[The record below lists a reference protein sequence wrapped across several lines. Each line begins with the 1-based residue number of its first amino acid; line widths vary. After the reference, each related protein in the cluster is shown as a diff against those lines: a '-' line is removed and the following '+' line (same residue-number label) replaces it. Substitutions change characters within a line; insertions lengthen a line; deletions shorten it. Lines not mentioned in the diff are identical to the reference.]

1 MGGLPRLVLAEGLS
15 VAGDWVLFTA
25 ASIAVFRET
34 GSTVAVSVL
43 WAFVAFPTVVLGPI
57 AGAAADR
64 YDRRRLM
71 IGSDILSAAV
81 LGLCLLVVAS
91 GFTLAGVYASVL
103 VVNVLAT
110 FHRPASEAL
119 LPSLAGGENIGR
131 ANSALRMA
139 TRLAMI
145 GGPAVASGLTTVG
158 GFGLVLAVDAVTFL
172 GSSALIAG
180 IVGAR
185 VVHDGPHVDSPFRGA
200 LAGLTYARNHG
211 RVRTII
217 GAVGVTMLVAPI
229 VNAGTLALVS
239 DALQLPE
246 SRYGIL
252 LAAEGAGALA
262 LALLF
267 TYLGPRIPLLPT
279 GAAALLTTGGATVAL
294 GLSPGMAM
302 AIASMV
308 VMGMGVVGLQV
319 AFASYLQRQT
329 PDEFRGRVMGL
340 VSMVSSVG
348 ALLGL
353 AAAGPF
359 VYLLGVRAAFAL
371 AGVLICLSAIP
382 VLLLLRQPGAL
393 NADSVASE
401 VA

>member
-1 MGGLPRLVLAEGLS
+1 
-15 VAGDWVLFTA
+15 
-25 ASIAVFRET
+25 
-34 GSTVAVSVL
+34 VAVSVL
-43 WAFVAFPTVVLGPI
+43 WAFVALPTVVLGPI

-64 YDRRRLM
+64 YDRRLLM
-71 IGSDILSAAV
+71 VGADIISAAV

-103 VVNVLAT
+103 AVNVLAT

-119 LPSLAGGENIGR
+119 LPSLAGDENIGR

-145 GGPAVASGLTTVG
+145 GGPALASGLTTVG

-180 IVGAR
+180 IVSAR
-185 VVHDGPHVDSPFRGA
+185 VVRDGSHVDSPLRSA
-200 LAGLTYARNHG
+200 LAGLTYARNH
-211 RVRTII
+211 RAVRTVI
-217 GAVGVTMLVAPI
+217 GAVGLTMLVASI

-239 DALQLPE
+239 DALHLPE

-252 LAAEGAGALA
+252 LAAEGGGALA

-302 AIASMV
+302 AIAAQV

-319 AFASYLQRQT
+319 AFASYLQRET
-329 PDEFRGRVMGL
+329 PDEFRGRVMSL
-340 VSMVSSVG
+340 VLMVSSVG

-353 AAAGPF
+353 AATGPS
-359 VYLLGVRAAFAL
+359 VYLLGVRAALAFA
-371 AGVLICLSAIP
+371 GGLICLSALP
-382 VLLLLRQPGAL
+382 VLLLLRQPAAL
-393 NADSVASE
+393 SPETVAPE